1 MGQRQESLNTR
12 DIDTASQRTRGLT
25 VMIDIIALIL
35 DSPFLQRAL
44 IGALLIAIVA
54 SSSGTFL
61 VFRGLSFMTSGAAHA
76 ALGGAALGFYL
87 QATGIAPWFDPII
100 GALLFAVLV
109 AVVTGYA
116 GESGIAEKMEV
127 AVGVSFAFSMSLA
140 VFLMYYIPSQDVLR
154 IWAYLVGD
162 ILLLTDFDIVTLA
175 ATTAILV
182 FIMAMFGK
190 EFIYVSVDME
200 GSIAHG
206 MNARAYHYLM
216 LIISALAIALATK
229 AVGAIL
235 VYAIMVAPAAAS
247 NEVLRTVRGVVV
259 AVFCIALLSELIGI
273 SLSFIIRVSPS
284 AMAGIIAS
292 LSYIVGLYIKRV
304 RERVGLDD
312 LEDKLKEFE
321 TPPLSSIHP
330 SAHGD
335 HSH

>member
-1 MGQRQESLNTR
+1 
-12 DIDTASQRTRGLT
+12 
-25 VMIDIIALIL
+25 MIDIILLIL

-44 IGALLIAIVA
+44 IGAFLIAVVA
-54 SSSGTFL
+54 STSGTFL

-140 VFLMYYIPSQDVLR
+140 VFLMYYIPAQDVLR

-162 ILLLTDFDIVTLA
+162 ILLLTDYDIISLA
-175 ATTAILV
+175 ATTAILL
-182 FIMAMFGK
+182 FIMLMFGK
-190 EFIYVSVDME
+190 EFVYVSVDME

-247 NEVLRTVRGVVV
+247 NEILRSVRGVVI
-259 AVFCIALLSELIGI
+259 AVFGIALLSEIIGI
-273 SLSFIIRVSPS
+273 SMSFAIRVSPS
-284 AMAGIIAS
+284 AVAGILAS
-292 LSYIVGLYIKRV
+292 MSYLVALYLRRIRNRV
-304 RERVGLDD
+304 RVESLPKEIQ
-312 LEDKLKEFE
+312 EDSYEA
-321 TPPLSSIHP
+321 PSPP
-330 SAHGD
+330 SAHST
-335 HSH
+335 HTH